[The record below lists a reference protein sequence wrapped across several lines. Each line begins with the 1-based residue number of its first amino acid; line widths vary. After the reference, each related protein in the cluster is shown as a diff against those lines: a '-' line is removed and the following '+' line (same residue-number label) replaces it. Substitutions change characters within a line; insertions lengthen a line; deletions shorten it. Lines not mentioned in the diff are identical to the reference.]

1 MDLDLEKIWI
11 IYINMDFDKDWDYFL
26 SSDEDETRNI
36 DDIIQSIPSIDKL
49 FTLIQRKRSD
59 EANLIQ
65 MYQKHYRRR
74 FQHMLESRVI
84 ARATPEKEGPEQE
97 VL

>member
-49 FTLIQRKRSD
+49 FTLIQMK
-59 EANLIQ
+59 ANLIQ